1 MIFYLIVLDLYTHDP
16 HKNEIPLSDI
26 SERTRINATRP
37 CWEVQNGWRCEHRS
51 FEIGHSDKWTGAN
64 RELQTYGGWVVRKVG
79 SCELRTTNLS

>member
-1 MIFYLIVLDLYTHDP
+1 MIFYLIVLDLYTQ
-16 HKNEIPLSDI
+16 KSQKCNS
-26 SERTRINATRP
+26 SVR
-37 CWEVQNGWRCEHRS
+37 HRS

>member
-37 CWEVQNGWRCEHRS
+37 CWEVQNGW
-51 FEIGHSDKWTGAN
+51 GAN
-64 RELQTYGGWVVRKVG
+64 IEVLRLVIQINGQVQTANCKLMGVGLSGKWVAA
-79 SCELRTTNLS
+79 SCEPQT